1 MHIKNTFFLYFR
13 SRSNSSSNRATKEEQ
28 DFNEDKFSSRRNRSH
43 KPYDRVS
50 HAELAT
56 SYSSSYNFYDTCMVS
71 IINVEEINITQLI
84 KMPSFELLNKKTLKT
99 CRVKQIID
107 YLKYEH

>member
-1 MHIKNTFFLYFR
+1 LYFR

-84 KMPSFELLNKKTLKT
+84 KMPSFELLNMKTY
-99 CRVKQIID
+99 RVKQMID